1 MSEHTLFCKVYVIPV
16 VIISLIAG
24 IVETVLYIL
33 GYFPNIVAT
42 LWIALGIAVIMLI
55 GLIAGI
61 IRLST
66 NNCIMVS
73 YCARP
78 LVKAYTVGVIGTI
91 TSVALT
97 LATYL
102 NNQAR
107 STLVLVA
114 LSAYAF
120 SMAVVSFVILVG
132 QWVDRKLFKR
142 ID

>member
-1 MSEHTLFCKVYVIPV
+1 
-16 VIISLIAG
+16 
-24 IVETVLYIL
+24 
-33 GYFPNIVAT
+33 
-42 LWIALGIAVIMLI
+42 
-55 GLIAGI
+55 
-61 IRLST
+61 
-66 NNCIMVS
+66 
-73 YCARP
+73 